1 MVYELYYWPH
11 IQGRGEVVRLALEAG
26 DADYIDIAR
35 NADSV
40 EAGREKIL
48 EKINE
53 ESATRPPFAPPF
65 LIDGDI
71 VVAQAANILFYLGPK
86 LGLAPSSETERI
98 FAHQLQLTITDLLME
113 VHDTHHPISNALYYE
128 EQKEESVQRASGFI
142 DNRIPKYMNYFEKV
156 LKNNPSHSG
165 WLIGDKMTYVD
176 LSLFQV
182 VQGLRYA
189 FPKGFK
195 KYEKRCLSVL
205 SLNDKVFLD
214 NKVSKYLSSDRR
226 IPFNKSGVFRYY
238 PELDK

>member
-1 MVYELYYWPH
+1 MVVSKEIYYSTWDPSLVWRH
-11 IQGRGEVVRLALEAG
+11 QVSRIEFC
-26 DADYIDIAR
+26 
-35 NADSV
+35 S
-40 EAGREKIL
+40 
-48 EKINE
+48 
-53 ESATRPPFAPPF
+53 PAP
-65 LIDGDI
+65 
-71 VVAQAANILFYLGPK
+71 VTV
-86 LGLAPSSETERI
+86 
-98 FAHQLQLTITDLLME
+98 TDLLME
-113 VHDTHHPISNALYYE
+113 VHDLIISISNALYYE

-156 LKNNPSHSG
+156 LQNNPSDSG
-165 WLIGDKMTYVD
+165 WLIGDTMTYVD

-214 NKVSKYLSSDRR
+214 NKVSKYLSSDREYHSIR
-226 IPFNKSGVFRYY
+226 VVFRYY

>member
-1 MVYELYYWPH
+1 MVFDF
-11 IQGRGEVVRLALEAG
+11 I
-26 DADYIDIAR
+26 
-35 NADSV
+35 
-40 EAGREKIL
+40 
-48 EKINE
+48 
-53 ESATRPPFAPPF
+53 
-65 LIDGDI
+65 
-71 VVAQAANILFYLGPK
+71 
-86 LGLAPSSETERI
+86 
-98 FAHQLQLTITDLLME
+98 
-113 VHDTHHPISNALYYE
+113 ISGQQHNALSTIFFTFG
-128 EQKEESVQRASGFI
+128 KIILSGFFI
-142 DNRIPKYMNYFEKV
+142 GFI
-156 LKNNPSHSG
+156 SG

-214 NKVSKYLSSDRR
+214 NKVSEYLSSDRR

>member
-1 MVYELYYWPH
+1 M
-11 IQGRGEVVRLALEAG
+11 
-26 DADYIDIAR
+26 
-35 NADSV
+35 
-40 EAGREKIL
+40 
-48 EKINE
+48 
-53 ESATRPPFAPPF
+53 
-65 LIDGDI
+65 
-71 VVAQAANILFYLGPK
+71 VAQAANILFYLGPK
-86 LGLAPSSETERI
+86 LGLAPSSETERT

-156 LKNNPSHSG
+156 LQNNQSHSG

-214 NKVSKYLSSDRR
+214 NKVSEYLSSDRR